1 MSVSFH
7 AKTRRRKG
15 RRRSL
20 NSCPLLEKKGYNILD
35 KNSQRVERSNMR
47 ILFATDGAKQS
58 DAAIEMLKNF
68 ALSDGDEIKVISV
81 VDMAIPMAI
90 DIYGGY
96 LPDTGELEK
105 TARENAQKLLE
116 RAQERIGSH
125 FGGTNL
131 AISAEVLF
139 GSPESRIVETAEAIH
154 PDLIVVGSH
163 GYSRWERLLLGS
175 VSDSVVHHAPCS
187 VLVVRAPA
195 E

>member
-1 MSVSFH
+1 M
-7 AKTRRRKG
+7 K
-15 RRRSL
+15 
-20 NSCPLLEKKGYNILD
+20 
-35 KNSQRVERSNMR
+35 

-58 DAAIEMLKNF
+58 EAAADMLQK
-68 ALSDGDEIKVISV
+68 LTLLDGDEIKIVSV
-81 VDMAIPMAI
+81 VDMAVPMAI

-105 TARENAQKLLE
+105 SARENAAKILARTEQKVNELFE
-116 RAQERIGSH
+116 GKNVSVSSEI
-125 FGGTNL
+125 
-131 AISAEVLF
+131 LF

-154 PDLIVVGSH
+154 PDIIVLGSH

-187 VLVVRAPA
+187 VLIVRTPA